1 MDWKSFKETKKAV
14 RCTTE
19 KEKFFSDCEVH
30 GIYNFMSERAKL
42 RDFFVCR
49 LCYKDQFSEGR
60 YELMSVDEWQTK
72 ENGLF
77 GVNGLG
83 VIDYDT
89 IRKDKAN
96 VA

>member
-1 MDWKSFKETKKAV
+1 MDWKGFKETKKAV

-19 KEKFFSDCEVH
+19 KEKFFSDCAMH

-42 RDFFVCR
+42 RDYFVCR

-60 YELMSVDEWQTK
+60 YELMSVDEWQIK

-77 GVNGLG
+77 GANGLEVCNYG
-83 VIDYDT
+83 
-89 IRKDKAN
+89 
-96 VA
+96 

>member
-1 MDWKSFKETKKAV
+1 MDWKGFKEMKIAV
-14 RCTTE
+14 RCTAE
-19 KEKFFSDCEVH
+19 KEKFFSACANH
-30 GIYNFMSERAKL
+30 GICNFMSERAKM

-60 YELMSVDEWQTK
+60 YELMSVDEWQIK

-83 VIDYDT
+83 VSSYG
-89 IRKDKAN
+89 
-96 VA
+96 